1 MHGDRGEGPRRLVS
15 SRLTGDEQGRL
26 FVELTT
32 PGLGARRYRVVG
44 DQVAAG
50 GTAISF
56 TGAKTG
62 RRVERKSVVV
72 E

>member
-1 MHGDRGEGPRRLVS
+1 MS
-15 SRLTGDEQGRL
+15 SRLVRDEQGRL
-26 FVELTT
+26 FVEVTT

-44 DQVAAG
+44 TEFKCG
-50 GTAISF
+50 ERGLSF

-72 E
+72 EQPAETA